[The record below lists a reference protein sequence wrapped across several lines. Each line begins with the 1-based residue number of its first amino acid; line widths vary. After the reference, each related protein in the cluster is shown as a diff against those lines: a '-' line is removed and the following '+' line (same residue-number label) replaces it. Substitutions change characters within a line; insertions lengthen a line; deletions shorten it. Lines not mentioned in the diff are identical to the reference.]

1 MGAGPKCGTF
11 DKVNK
16 EGRASGG
23 MDQITIGSLPEGKK
37 LGDMFFS
44 KNISCFFRVCSSGKE
59 RMEKLD
65 SLTERNARVR
75 SSNKEGVERLESLT
89 GMNARVCSPEKE
101 WILSQFLD

>member
-1 MGAGPKCGTF
+1 MGASQKCGTF
-11 DKVNK
+11 YKVNK

-23 MDQITIGSLPEGKK
+23 MDQITIGSLPEGKT
-37 LGDMFFS
+37 LGDIVFS

-75 SSNKEGVERLESLT
+75 SS
-89 GMNARVCSPEKE
+89 EKE
-101 WILSQFLD
+101 